1 MSKKRFRALLPA
13 ALQQKDDYPVRSL
26 AGFGF
31 HRKDNFLQESA
42 YSHKVRV

>member
-1 MSKKRFRALLPA
+1 MEKDRFQAPEPDA
-13 ALQQKDDYPVRSL
+13 YPQKHVYPVRSP
-26 AGFGF
+26 AGFDF

>member
-1 MSKKRFRALLPA
+1 MGKDAFSRPEPDAYP
-13 ALQQKDDYPVRSL
+13 QKSVYPVRSP